1 MKEKKDSWKKIKKE
15 DEFLDL
21 SDYAR
26 SPALKIVDWLAK
38 TRVSSL
44 HVTFTYF
51 FVGILAAFLFATGDY
66 GDAVLAVICLQIKN
80 LLDAVDGSLAR
91 AKDQKSQL
99 GRFLDSIFDFFINL
113 FVYLAIVYALIWKF
127 EVSLVIPLGLAALLS
142 ATLQCSFFNYYMVIY
157 RRLKCGDATSRI
169 DESDSMSERSASPL
183 LSFCHKIYLLI
194 YGWQDLWMMKLDGF
208 SHLLNPKTVRLTKT
222 NEKLLH
228 QTYLHKTFLTCVTAL
243 GLGTQL
249 LLITIFALLN
259 QLILYFWLIVVVGN
273 LYWLGLIVYTHLSRR
288 KFQISNNK

>member
-1 MKEKKDSWKKIKKE
+1 MK
-15 DEFLDL
+15 
-21 SDYAR
+21 
-26 SPALKIVDWLAK
+26 ALV
-38 TRVSSL
+38 
-44 HVTFTYF
+44 
-51 FVGILAAFLFATGDY
+51 
-66 GDAVLAVICLQIKN
+66 
-80 LLDAVDGSLAR
+80 
-91 AKDQKSQL
+91 
-99 GRFLDSIFDFFINL
+99 
-113 FVYLAIVYALIWKF
+113 WKF

-169 DESDSMSERSASPL
+169 DESDSMSERGASPL
-183 LSFCHKIYLLI
+183 LSLYHKVYMLI

-208 SHLLNPKTVRLTKT
+208 SRLLNPKTVRLTKI

-273 LYWLGLIVYTHLSRR
+273 LYWLGLILYTNFTSRKLS
-288 KFQISNNK
+288 KNS